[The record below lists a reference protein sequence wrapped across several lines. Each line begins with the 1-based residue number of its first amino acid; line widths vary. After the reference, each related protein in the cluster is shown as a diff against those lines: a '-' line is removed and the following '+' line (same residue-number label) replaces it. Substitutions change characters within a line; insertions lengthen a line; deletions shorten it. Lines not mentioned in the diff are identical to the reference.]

1 MSILK
6 SLYEYFEYFEALK
19 SSSFSSSR
27 EIVNESDLELVAVE
41 LRTTC
46 NQKYLACCLYK
57 PPQNMNRQWLDEFN
71 LFLANMCSDYTNIL
85 ICGDFNFPKICWESP
100 EFTVGVDEVQF
111 TELLNNHY
119 LTQVNQI
126 PTRGDH
132 ILDLVI
138 SSVPE
143 NVQNMSVFSPS
154 QCGLVTDHSVIMFDI
169 ATPFKARQKIK
180 RTVFDYNRG
189 NFDELRAT
197 LETVDLYGTVKSAV
211 DINHGWLNWKEQFLS
226 AVCGSIPRKTISNV
240 NNPPW
245 INGEII
251 HAIRKKETVRRKLK
265 TTPTDILKNKFKAL
279 RPKVKRMITESRGQ
293 FFENISEALSN
304 NPKRF
309 WSVFKISS
317 KRSSVPGIMT
327 MGSNGLDSNPVRSA
341 SCARDIADLF
351 NDYFSTIVS
360 GNDNTIPT
368 NISSSPTDSKLSG
381 LTLSPDD
388 VLAALLSLDTNK
400 ATGPDEIPPRILKD
414 CAHQIAPSLCLIFNQ
429 SLQLGS
435 LPEEWKLANI
445 IPIHKKGDISNVENY
460 RPISLLGVT
469 SKVLKRCVLRKLRE
483 YLTSLINSAQHGFTP
498 GRSCTTQL
506 VEVLHYIGSILN

>member
-1 MSILK
+1 MVNNPATHFQNLVYSEQADIVWVTETWLRDDIENSEILPWNDYTIYRK
-6 SLYEYFEYFEALK
+6 DRQTRAGGVLALK

-27 EIVNESDLELVAVE
+27 EIVNDSDLELVAVE
-41 LRTTC
+41 LKTTC
-46 NQKYLACCLYK
+46 KQKYLACYLYK

-71 LFLANMCSDYTNIL
+71 LFLANKCSDYTNIL

-111 TELLNNHY
+111 TELLNDHY

-169 ATPFKARQKIK
+169 ATPFKERQKIK

-251 HAIRKKETVRRKLK
+251 HAIGKKETVRRKLK
-265 TTPTDILKNKFKAL
+265 TTPTDILKDKFKAL
-279 RPKVKRMITESRGQ
+279 RPKVKRMITESLGQ

-317 KRSSVPGIMT
+317 KRASVPGIMT
-327 MGSNGLDSNPVRSA
+327 IGSDGLDSNPVSF
-341 SCARDIADLF
+341 CF
-351 NDYFSTIVS
+351 
-360 GNDNTIPT
+360 
-368 NISSSPTDSKLSG
+368 
-381 LTLSPDD
+381 
-388 VLAALLSLDTNK
+388 
-400 ATGPDEIPPRILKD
+400 
-414 CAHQIAPSLCLIFNQ
+414 LC
-429 SLQLGS
+429 S
-435 LPEEWKLANI
+435 
-445 IPIHKKGDISNVENY
+445 
-460 RPISLLGVT
+460 
-469 SKVLKRCVLRKLRE
+469 
-483 YLTSLINSAQHGFTP
+483 
-498 GRSCTTQL
+498 
-506 VEVLHYIGSILN
+506 